1 LPKRAII
8 AIIAL
13 EIEKQRKEFNMSKMN
28 ELDQLLEELNNET
41 AKKVLKKGLA
51 DCKIGSMADFA
62 LGCLLFCEDEVD
74 KKTLKS
80 LVIILTF

>member
-28 ELDQLLEELNNET
+28 ELDQLLEELRHPT
-41 AKKVLKKGLA
+41 AKKVLKQQF
-51 DCKIGSMADFA
+51 ADFKIDSM
-62 LGCLLFCEDEVD
+62 LNFTFGCLLFCEDKAD
-74 KKTLKS
+74 KETLKS
-80 LVIILTF
+80 LLVILK